1 MLVSAEPDGLHVIVT
16 GAAGGVGTALV
27 RHLLARGCTVAAIDV
42 GFEGWPLAAEP
53 RVHPLAV
60 ELGDWQAAGKA
71 VDAASASMGT
81 LDGLVCAAA
90 IVDNIHRAQRFSEQ
104 DWQRELDVNLSA
116 AFRMAQAA
124 YPHFKSTGA
133 GRIVLVSSVAAELGQ
148 AGQVAY
154 SATKAGLLG
163 MMRTLAVEWG
173 PDHITCNAVVP
184 GVVETPKVQRLPDN
198 VRDRYLELVPLE
210 RFASPAELAGV
221 IAFLLSP
228 AAGYITG
235 TTIRVDGGIGLNRH
249 SLAAGGR
256 TTAQDGDR

>member
-1 MLVSAEPDGLHVIVT
+1 MLVSAEPEGLRVIVT

-27 RHLLARGCTVAAIDV
+27 RHLLARRCTVAAVDV
-42 GFEGWPLAAEP
+42 GFDGWPLANEP
-53 RVHPLAV
+53 QIHLLPR
-60 ELGDWQAAGKA
+60 ELGDWEAAGKA
-71 VDAASASMGT
+71 VDAATAAMGA

-90 IVDNIHRAQRFSEQ
+90 IVDSIHRAHRFGQQ
-104 DWQRELDVNLSA
+104 DWEREMDVNLSA

-124 YPHFKSTGA
+124 YPHLKAAGA
-133 GRIVLVSSVAAELGQ
+133 GRIVLISSVAAELGQ

-154 SATKAGLLG
+154 SASKAGLLG

-173 PDHITCNAVVP
+173 PDQITCNAVVP
-184 GVVETPKVQRLPDN
+184 GVVETPKVERLAAS
-198 VRDRYLELVPLE
+198 VRDRYRELVPLE
-210 RFASPAELAGV
+210 RFASPAEVAGV

-256 TTAQDGDR
+256 GVQDAER

>member
-1 MLVSAEPDGLHVIVT
+1 MLVSAEPDGLRVIVT

-27 RHLLARGCTVAAIDV
+27 RHLLARQCTVAAIDV
-42 GFEGWPLAAEP
+42 GFDGWPLAAEP
-53 RVHPLAV
+53 RVHPLAL
-60 ELGDWQAAGKA
+60 ELGDWQASGIA
-71 VDAASASMGT
+71 VDTAAATMGR

-90 IVDNIHRAQRFSEQ
+90 IVDNIHRAQRFSEE
-104 DWQRELDVNLSA
+104 DWQRELDVNLTA

-124 YPHFKSTGA
+124 HPHFKSAGA

-173 PDHITCNAVVP
+173 PDRITCNAVVP
-184 GVVETPKVQRLPDN
+184 GVIETPKVQRLPSS
-198 VRDRYLELVPLE
+198 VRDRYQELVPLE
-210 RFASPAELAGV
+210 RFASPAEVAGV

-228 AAGYITG
+228 AAAYITG
-235 TTIRVDGGIGLNRH
+235 TSIRIDGGIGLNRH

-256 TTAQDGDR
+256 TNAQGGNR